1 MGDGELP
8 LPPPSRYNLGIMGK
22 ITVAALSVALVSG
35 CGRKPFVTEDRL
47 SRGLV
52 LVLPGI
58 EGKSVHNVAIRD
70 GLAEG
75 GVDCAIEIR
84 DWTACG
90 YLTFLYNLRAEKR
103 NRAEAAKIARTIEKY
118 QDDHPDR
125 PVTLVGQ
132 SGGGAMVAWI
142 AEAMGPDR
150 KVDGVIMLAAALS
163 PDYRLDKALAKSRRG
178 IVSFYSPW
186 DWVFLGVGTFVF
198 GTSDG
203 SHASAAGRVGFN
215 LPTDG
220 GTDGCYRQFFEVK
233 WNAEM
238 IRHWNLGG
246 HVTSGSPRFV
256 AHYVAPLVNADRWDA
271 DVVSSIR
278 ANSSP

>member
-1 MGDGELP
+1 M
-8 LPPPSRYNLGIMGK
+8 
-22 ITVAALSVALVSG
+22 SG
-35 CGRKPFVTEDRL
+35 CGHKPFVTEARL

-58 EGKSVHNVAIRD
+58 EGKSRYNRAIRD
-70 GLAEG
+70 GLADG

-90 YLTFLYNLRAEKR
+90 YLTFFYNLRAEKR
-103 NRAEAAKIARTIEKY
+103 NRAEAAKIARTIEEY
-118 QDDHPDR
+118 QDAHPGR

-132 SGGGAMVAWI
+132 SGGGAMVAWV
-142 AEAMGPDR
+142 AEAMGPGR

-163 PDYRLDKALAKSRRG
+163 PEYRLDKALAKSRRG

-186 DWVFLGVGTFVF
+186 DWVFLGVGTGIF

-203 SHASAAGRVGFN
+203 SHTSAAGRVGFN
-215 LPTDG
+215 APPG
-220 GTDGCYRQFFEVK
+220 GGSDGCYGQLFQIK

-246 HVTSGSPRFV
+246 HVTSGTSPFV
-256 AHYVAPLVNADRWDA
+256 ARYVAQLVKADKWDA
-271 DVVSSIR
+271 DSVAAIR
-278 ANSSP
+278 ADSSP